1 MDTSIGTAEIGKT
14 YTYATTETVK
24 PTGLLR
30 AFKSPKVVQG
40 SKTGKV
46 LSKTVY
52 PTGYSATDLGTQ
64 VKFDNGDV
72 FFAEQGSDEHDRPM
86 FKLVQGGRRK
96 TRRNRRRTT
105 RKRRV

>member
-1 MDTSIGTAEIGKT
+1 MDTSIGTAELGKT

-24 PTGLLR
+24 PTGFLKG
-30 AFKSPKVVQG
+30 FKSPKVVQG

-46 LSKTVY
+46 VSKTVY
-52 PTGYSATDLGTQ
+52 PTGNGPTDLGTQ

-72 FFAEQGSDEHDRPM
+72 FFAEQQTPEHDRLM

-96 TRRNRRRTT
+96 TRRARRRRTA
-105 RKRRV
+105 RRRL